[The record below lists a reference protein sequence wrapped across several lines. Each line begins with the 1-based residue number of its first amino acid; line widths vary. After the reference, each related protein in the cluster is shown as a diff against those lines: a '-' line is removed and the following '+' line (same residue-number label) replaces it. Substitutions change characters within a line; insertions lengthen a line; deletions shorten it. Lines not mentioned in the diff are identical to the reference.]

1 MGEIKL
7 AGKTAAALFLVLLI
21 PVLFVIMLPSIV
33 FGSISESYSVVDSE
47 NPILNSSDAIIKNA
61 EEISD
66 TITSVLHSALG
77 NTIVAIQ
84 HDFALSGADY
94 YEIRNPYE
102 SDLTYNANLIVSQY
116 CASKDENFEDIS
128 IDDLT
133 KILSENSHRLY
144 SYTVTEET
152 REKTVID
159 PETAEETVT
168 TEMWRIYTI
177 RYNGEGYFE
186 DNIFSLTD
194 EQKELAGYYAENL
207 SLFLNNGMLQHLSE
221 WNGTGIPSLG
231 NVRFTDGVTEVV
243 YYNQLDERYAS
254 KPFGTDHIGGYGC
267 GPTSMAIVVSSLTD
281 DMVDPVE
288 MAKWAYDNGYWCK
301 GSGSYHALIPAA
313 AKNWNLPVEGC
324 TAAEPQRII
333 DALSSGK
340 LIVALMLEG
349 HFTTGGH
356 FIVLRGVKDGKILV
370 ADPAS
375 YSRSEQSWD
384 LSIILN
390 EAHHRAAAG
399 GPFWIIG

>member
-1 MGEIKL
+1 MRALKL
-7 AGKTAAALFLVLLI
+7 TGKAAAALCLVLLI
-21 PVLFVIMLPSIV
+21 PVLFVVMLPSIV
-33 FGSISESYSVVDSE
+33 FGTLSESHSVVDSK
-47 NPILNSSDAIIKNA
+47 NPILNSSEAIVKNA

-66 TITSVLHSALG
+66 AITDVLHTALE
-77 NTIVAIQ
+77 NTILVIQ
-84 HDFALSGADY
+84 QDFALSGADY
-94 YEIRNPYE
+94 YEIQNPYE

-116 CASKDENFEDIS
+116 CAAKDENFEEIS
-128 IDDLT
+128 IDDL
-133 KILSENSHRLY
+133 KNILSENSHKLY

-152 REKTVID
+152 REQTVID
-159 PETAEETVT
+159 PETNEETVT
-168 TEMWRIYTI
+168 TETWRIYTI

-221 WNGTGIPSLG
+221 WDGTGIPSLG

-267 GPTSMAIVVSSLTD
+267 GPTAMAIVVSSLTN

-301 GSGSYHALIPAA
+301 SSGSYHALIPAA
-313 AKNWNLPVEGC
+313 AKNWGLPVEGC
-324 TAAEPQRII
+324 TASEPQRII

-384 LSIILN
+384 LSIILD